1 MSNARIPYLMGGVL
15 VAGFAA
21 LSILSYN
28 ALRTDVNRTSEIVF
42 WSVIKDS
49 TDKNVLSAYL
59 TRYPDGMFVPAVK
72 ARMEELDKGGGT
84 ALAAAGG
91 TIAAQIAA
99 LQAQQQAADQAA
111 QKAAEEA
118 RAKAQ
123 AEADRILAD
132 AKAEAAKQAEFAKAE
147 AAKQAESAKAEAA
160 KQVEMAKAEAAR
172 AAEQAKAEQAKI
184 EQARAEAA
192 KQAEIAK
199 AEAAKAAEQAKLAAA
214 KPAPVPVPVQQAQRP
229 APAPTQTAAAP
240 APMPTP
246 APGASSFV
254 IISSTADGMK
264 KGDRVGMGQAI
275 AVPSGT
281 RVVLMDASGKVMT
294 VRGPFSGT
302 LGTSEPTAPTP
313 RATGAFRSVSDASG
327 LLERLGDALREQSD
341 APRRIGAFRGV
352 GAAGLGLGAA
362 PADPWTIDVSAA
374 GHWCV
379 AADRAVTLTRGKA
392 AGFES
397 ITIESK
403 PSGAKM
409 DVPWP
414 KSQATLQWPASVP
427 VKNGATYELRMGAT
441 TTSIAVHMLD
451 QKGLTSGQVALWMAE
466 QGCQRQASAMIDSLE
481 RGLVGKLF
489 DLEVGGDGRAS
500 ASYKVGEELKL
511 SIRSSRDAYVYCF
524 YRDVA
529 GEVTKIFPS
538 QFDRTA
544 QIGAGGAQSI
554 PAPAW
559 EAPMQLT
566 GPAGASEVQCFALDR
581 DATKDLPAEIG
592 KPGFAVLPAKMAS
605 SLMDV
610 FKRVPDGNV
619 ATASMPITVTE

>member
-1 MSNARIPYLMGGVL
+1 
-15 VAGFAA
+15 
-21 LSILSYN
+21 
-28 ALRTDVNRTSEIVF
+28 
-42 WSVIKDS
+42 
-49 TDKNVLSAYL
+49 
-59 TRYPDGMFVPAVK
+59 
-72 ARMEELDKGGGT
+72 
-84 ALAAAGG
+84 
-91 TIAAQIAA
+91 
-99 LQAQQQAADQAA
+99 
-111 QKAAEEA
+111 
-118 RAKAQ
+118 
-123 AEADRILAD
+123 
-132 AKAEAAKQAEFAKAE
+132 
-147 AAKQAESAKAEAA
+147 
-160 KQVEMAKAEAAR
+160 
-172 AAEQAKAEQAKI
+172 
-184 EQARAEAA
+184 
-192 KQAEIAK
+192 
-199 AEAAKAAEQAKLAAA
+199 
-214 KPAPVPVPVQQAQRP
+214 
-229 APAPTQTAAAP
+229 
-240 APMPTP
+240 
-246 APGASSFV
+246 
-254 IISSTADGMK
+254 
-264 KGDRVGMGQAI
+264 
-275 AVPSGT
+275 
-281 RVVLMDASGKVMT
+281 
-294 VRGPFSGT
+294 
-302 LGTSEPTAPTP
+302 
-313 RATGAFRSVSDASG
+313 
-327 LLERLGDALREQSD
+327 
-341 APRRIGAFRGV
+341 
-352 GAAGLGLGAA
+352 
-362 PADPWTIDVSAA
+362 
-374 GHWCV
+374 
-379 AADRAVTLTRGKA
+379 
-392 AGFES
+392 
-397 ITIESK
+397 
-403 PSGAKM
+403 M
-409 DVPWP
+409 DVQWP